1 MGLNGAPARIHVLF
15 ARDSEKAVVVRRGPS
30 KSVCTVAWNRR
41 NDTFALGQWFHGR
54 IYERRSDLSP
64 DGKYLIYFA
73 SDGCWNSYLK
83 GSWTAIS
90 RAPYLKAIGLWA
102 KGDCWNGGGL
112 FTSPNR
118 YWLNDGCGHDLRLA
132 PTKLEREDRYPGA
145 GGYGGECPGVYYLR
159 LQRDGWRFQGKQGA
173 GRLNEFAVFDKEM
186 GDSWVLRKL
195 AHETLANS
203 TQGRG
208 CYFDEHELHNVGSD
222 EIIRCPDW
230 QWAEVDRNRLV
241 WAQHGK
247 LFTSSLPKSG
257 LPEPTE
263 LHDFNDKVFQALE
276 APY

>member
-1 MGLNGAPARIHVLF
+1 MPQTPLKGSTRLTRAGSPGPTAKTGEMGLNGAPARIHVLF

-73 SDGCWNSYLK
+73 SDGCWNSDLK

-132 PTKLEREDRYPGA
+132 PTKLEREELPRGR
-145 GGYGGECPGVYYLR
+145 R
-159 LQRDGWRFQGKQGA
+159 LWRRMS
-173 GRLNEFAVFDKEM
+173 GRL
-186 GDSWVLRKL
+186 
-195 AHETLANS
+195 
-203 TQGRG
+203 
-208 CYFDEHELHNVGSD
+208 
-222 EIIRCPDW
+222 
-230 QWAEVDRNRLV
+230 
-241 WAQHGK
+241 
-247 LFTSSLPKSG
+247 LFTAAARRLEVSG
-257 LPEPTE
+257 KAGCGPTE
-263 LHDFNDKVFQALE
+263 RVCGFR
-276 APY
+276 